1 MEDTTP
7 QEDATPPAAG
17 TADGPAGPGPVTAAE
32 TSPERPW
39 PLHRLS
45 ENLKLHIERA
55 PATWIEGQLIEF
67 KSNRGNVY
75 MTMRD
80 LDQEISLPLAAWRN
94 VAAGIDPTVQQG
106 SRVVAR
112 VKPNF
117 WLKAGRLTMN
127 VLEMKPV
134 GLGDL
139 LARVELLRRRLAEE
153 GLTSPAR
160 KRPLPVLPGVIGLI
174 TGRDSDA
181 LKDVLRNTH
190 LRWPAA
196 VFELREVAVQG
207 PDAPR
212 QVVAALAELDA
223 DPAVDVIV
231 IARGGG
237 ALEEVVLPFSD
248 EALVRAVAAAG
259 TPVVS
264 AIGHEA
270 DRPVLDDVADLR
282 ASTPTDAAKR
292 IVPDAAQEALGL
304 AHARE
309 RMAAAVERRVRGE
322 AEGLAALR
330 SRPVLAHP
338 HVRVDARAEDLGRW
352 RERARMSLGHRLA
365 RETDAVA
372 ALRARV
378 RALSP
383 QQTLDRGYAVVQHAG
398 RVVRRADEVAPGA
411 HLDILVA
418 AGRLEADVTDTH
430 TPTDP
435 EDA

>member
-1 MEDTTP
+1 MD
-7 QEDATPPAAG
+7 Q
-17 TADGPAGPGPVTAAE
+17 PVTEGASAASDVPVSAPARAGE
-32 TSPERPW
+32 TSAERPW
-39 PLHRLS
+39 PLRRLS
-45 ENLKLHIERA
+45 ENLKAHIERA

-67 KSNRGNVY
+67 KNNRGNVY

-80 LDQEISLPLAAWRN
+80 LEEEVSLPLTAWRN
-94 VAAGIDPTVQQG
+94 VAMTLDGTVQQG

-117 WLKAGRLTMN
+117 WLKAGR
-127 VLEMKPV
+127 VQEMRPV

-139 LARVELLRRRLAEE
+139 LARVELLRRALAEE

-160 KRPLPVLPGVIGLI
+160 KRPLPLLPHRIGLI

-181 LKDVLRNTH
+181 KKDVLRNTL

-196 VFELREVAVQG
+196 EFEIREVAVQG
-207 PDAPR
+207 AEAPR
-212 QVVAALAELDA
+212 QVAAALAELDA

-248 EALVRAVAAAG
+248 EALVRAVAAAR

-292 IVPDAAQEALGL
+292 IVPDAAQEAAGL
-304 AHARE
+304 ADARL
-309 RMAAAVERRVRGE
+309 RLAAAVERRVRAE

-330 SRPVLAHP
+330 SRPVLARP
-338 HVRVDARAEDLGRW
+338 HVMVDSRQEEMDRW
-352 RERARMSLGHRLA
+352 RERGRSALGHRLV
-365 RETDAVA
+365 REEDALTQ
-372 ALRARV
+372 LRARV

-383 QQTLDRGYAVVQHAG
+383 QRTLDRGYAVVQHAG
-398 RVVRRADEVAPGA
+398 QVVREADQVARDDR
-411 HLDILVA
+411 LDILVA
-418 AGRLEADVTDTH
+418 AGRIAADVVATH
-430 TPTDP
+430 RTTPTP
-435 EDA
+435 SHERTRQA